1 MRYCVQRN
9 PLISIDIPSHLAVS
23 QLPNRGVT
31 VMPLTDIQVRNAKP
45 GDKQVKMTD
54 GGGLYLLVTP
64 KGGRWWRFDYRF
76 GGKRKTLSLGTY
88 PDVSLKDARDRR
100 VEVRKLVSNGA
111 PSMFDEAIG
120 PRNIK
125 IFYILSPDGSLDI

>member
-1 MRYCVQRN
+1 
-9 PLISIDIPSHLAVS
+9 
-23 QLPNRGVT
+23 
-31 VMPLTDIQVRNAKP
+31 MPLTDIQVRNAKP